1 MTENLFFDTDC
12 LSAFLWINDT
22 NVLETLYGGKII
34 LPEPVYQELSNP
46 SIPHIKRRADSFINS
61 NVAKVQQINMVTEE
75 YELYDS
81 LVKGKAGKK
90 QIGRGEAAGIAL
102 AKTYNGILA
111 SNNYKDIALY
121 IEEYELKH
129 IDTGQ
134 ILMKALDKNIIT
146 ETEGNTIWQRM
157 LEKNRKL
164 PEADFSEYL
173 RKNKS

>member
-1 MTENLFFDTDC
+1 M
-12 LSAFLWINDT
+12 
-22 NVLETLYGGKII
+22 
-34 LPEPVYQELSNP
+34 
-46 SIPHIKRRADSFINS
+46 
-61 NVAKVQQINMVTEE
+61 
-75 YELYDS
+75 
-81 LVKGKAGKK
+81 
-90 QIGRGEAAGIAL
+90 
-102 AKTYNGILA
+102 
-111 SNNYKDIALY
+111 NYKDIALY

-157 LEKNRKL
+157 LDKNRKL